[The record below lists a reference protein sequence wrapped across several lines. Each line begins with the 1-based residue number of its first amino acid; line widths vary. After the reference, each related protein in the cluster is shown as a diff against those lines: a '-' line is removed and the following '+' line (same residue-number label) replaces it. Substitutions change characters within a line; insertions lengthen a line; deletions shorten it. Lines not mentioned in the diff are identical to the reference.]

1 MSLGNRQRLLGIE
14 EDSGA
19 EAPWTWS
26 LLRSWPAP
34 RATRVGGDPDSEI
47 LLDPGDP
54 LSRPQPRERV
64 PGGCDSEPEAPPP
77 RRWGRGRAERI
88 LSLQAATQGRG
99 GLPA

>member
-1 MSLGNRQRLLGIE
+1 MDLVITQELARAESHQGGRGPGLR
-14 EDSGA
+14 DPSG
-19 EAPWTWS
+19 PWG
-26 LLRSWPAP
+26 PP
-34 RATRVGGDPDSEI
+34 FP
-47 LLDPGDP
+47 
-54 LSRPQPRERV
+54 PQPRERV